1 MTYNEI
7 SSQYLRRLN
16 SFEPRPTASP
26 IPNNAATPKTT
37 PPTTAKPFIQSKIKK
52 IFKKLNNHLNHRIKL
67 NRILDQ
73 P

>member
-26 IPNNAATPKTT
+26 IPNNAAAPKPT
-37 PPTTAKPFIQSKIKK
+37 PPTTAKPL
-52 IFKKLNNHLNHRIKL
+52 KKLNNHLNHRIKL